1 MLDTSII
8 IDGIISN
15 KIDNN
20 EIDDGYEIIIPR
32 LAIDEL
38 QSQACKQRDH
48 GFVGLGELRKIRDK
62 CMSRNISVKIA
73 GQKPSLSDIKLAK
86 NGRIDALICDI
97 AEEENATLR
106 EAQAALKHKHTNL
119 TSTFTD
125 TEQKVKRN
133 ILKNKRSKL

>member
-73 GQKPSLSDIKLAK
+73 GQS
-86 NGRIDALICDI
+86 R
-97 AEEENATLR
+97 
-106 EAQAALKHKHTNL
+106 
-119 TSTFTD
+119 
-125 TEQKVKRN
+125 V
-133 ILKNKRSKL
+133 